1 MQGQAE
7 MMKTLMNDLTNHAQL
22 NNNTFTVTNNYFN
35 FLNIV
40 KDCKKMMKSQAL
52 LKKIH
57 LLGPLIENPL
67 DKFYFKKVY
76 GDENRYGQIIVNFLS
91 NGIKFTPSKGVVS
104 IHLKVNEVRDIDSGG

>member
-7 MMKTLMNDLTNHAQL
+7 MMKTLMSDLTNHAQL
-22 NNNTFTVTNNYFN
+22 NNNTFTVSNNYFN
-35 FLNIV
+35 CIKLV
-40 KDCKKMMKSQAL
+40 KDCMEMMGSQAM

-67 DKFYFKKVY
+67 DKFYFKKVF

-104 IHLKVNEVRDIDSGG
+104 IHLKVSEV